1 MGYSKGITWIDDT
14 RIPIMD
20 TEGINFSSLL
30 RQNELGDIY
39 GGGKGFHKKH
49 INKMYKTE
57 GRFTPNLLVSDDVLN
72 DGNVSEAKA
81 NLNYKWNN
89 TNSGSDI
96 FISRGK
102 YTPRSD
108 KGSNSRYYDID
119 IWFNELIS
127 NLVDFNKKL

>member
-1 MGYSKGITWIDDT
+1 MIYSKGITWLDDT
-14 RIPIMD
+14 RIPFVNEGDKNSAKPMGKTLKHKGWD
-20 TEGINFSSLL
+20 TDKWLE
-30 RQNELGDIY
+30 ET
-39 GGGKGFHKKH
+39 KEPH
-49 INKMYKTE
+49 NK
-57 GRFTPNLLVSDDVLN
+57 GRFTPNLLVSDDMLN

-89 TNSGSDI
+89 TNSGSEI

-119 IWFNELIS
+119 IWFNKMIYGL
-127 NLVDFNKKL
+127 